1 MGGRERQSKE
11 RNLETEKEVDQGRC
25 TEMETQKQRGECDSE
40 TQAHRHRHTDME
52 MQTERRG
59 RHGRKCHSSWGMKQE
74 PSWKR

>member
-1 MGGRERQSKE
+1 
-11 RNLETEKEVDQGRC
+11 
-25 TEMETQKQRGECDSE
+25 METQKQRGECDSE